1 MIDRP
6 LELIRSK
13 DVSAVCEREKSFEK
27 KKEKKKGISAG
38 KKERKEANR
47 QDGKKGGRCGPNSS
61 VHLTG
66 WRERRVVPA
75 IELVMPA
82 W

>member
-27 KKEKKKGISAG
+27 KKEKKRDSRLG
-38 KKERKEANR
+38 KKNGRR
-47 QDGKKGGRCGPNSS
+47 RTGKMEKRAADA
-61 VHLTG
+61 VRILLF
-66 WRERRVVPA
+66 
-75 IELVMPA
+75 I
-82 W
+82 